1 MKYIKGISEIIEKYD
16 YFIFDVWGVIHDG
29 SNTYPQAVETFEYL
43 HKIGKKVC
51 LLSNAPRRAYKVT
64 EILSRFGLIPNLY
77 DFVLTS
83 GESAY
88 LDLYQN
94 QQNNFANFGKNYFY
108 IGPQKDIDLLDGLN
122 YTRVEDPSKANFAL
136 TTGFENEN
144 SKISEKLPL
153 AIQANKFKL
162 PMLCVNPDLIVVKQ
176 NGIEMICAG
185 ALASEYQKIGGI
197 VHYYGKPFSKVY
209 QMVLEKFQV
218 PNKDR
223 IVAIGDGMETD
234 IKGASDFKIDSILV
248 TGGILAKELGIKFWE
263 DAENDK
269 LNKICNNYNIFPN
282 YIISNLRI

>member
-1 MKYIKGISEIIEKYD
+1 MKYINGATEIIEKYD

-43 HKIGKKVC
+43 NKIGKKVC
-51 LLSNAPRRAYKVT
+51 LLSNAPRRASKVA
-64 EILSRFGLIPNLY
+64 ELLSHFGVTPNLY
-77 DFVLTS
+77 DFILTS
-83 GESAY
+83 GEATY
-88 LDLYQN
+88 LDLHQN
-94 QQNNFANFGKNYFY
+94 QQNNFTNFGKNYFY
-108 IGPQKDIDLLDGLN
+108 IGPQKDIDLLNGLD
-122 YTRVEDPSKANFAL
+122 YQRVEDPSKAHFAL

-185 ALASEYQKIGGI
+185 ALALEYQKIGGI
-197 VHYYGKPFSKVY
+197 VHYYGKPFPKVY
-209 QMVLEKFQV
+209 QMVLEKFLM

-248 TGGILAKELGIKFWE
+248 TGGILAKQLGIKFWE
-263 DAENDK
+263 VAENDK
-269 LNKICNNYNIFPN
+269 LNKICNNYNVFPN

>member
-51 LLSNAPRRAYKVT
+51 LLSNAPRRAYKLT

>member
-1 MKYIKGISEIIEKYD
+1 MKYIEGVSNIIDKYD

-43 HKIGKKVC
+43 NKIGKKVC
-51 LLSNAPRRAYKVT
+51 LLSNAPRRASNVA
-64 EILSRFGLIPNLY
+64 EILSHFGLRPNLY
-77 DFVLTS
+77 DFILTS

-88 LDLYQN
+88 LDLHQN

-108 IGPQKDIDLLDGLN
+108 IGPQKDIDLLDGLEDI
-122 YTRVEDPSKANFAL
+122 RVEDPSKANFAL

-176 NGIEMICAG
+176 NGVEMICAG
-185 ALASEYQKIGGI
+185 ALALEYQKIGGI
-197 VHYYGKPFSKVY
+197 VHYYGKPFPKVY
-209 QMVLEKFQV
+209 QMVLEKFLM

-234 IKGASDFKIDSILV
+234 INGASNFKIDSILV
-248 TGGILAKELGIKFWE
+248 TGGILAKQLGIKFWE
-263 DAENDK
+263 VAENEK